1 MNSCLYEGH
10 VWHRRFTPKEHA
22 FRYRLFLVYM
32 DLDEM
37 DSLFGRHG
45 FWSIRWPTVA
55 WFRRGDYLGNPDQ
68 SLSESVRDTVEQKT
82 CIRPRGPIR
91 LLTSFRYFGFS
102 MNPVSLYYCF
112 NETGEQVE
120 SVLAEVSNTPWN
132 EKHCY
137 ALHPFEWK
145 TDSCLQRM
153 ASLRHLK
160 EFHVS
165 PFMPMDMEY
174 RWELLEPGLQ
184 LSVAIQS
191 FQGDAQRFAATLSMK
206 RTPLTRW
213 QMARVLLQYPLMTL
227 QIFLGIYWQALQL
240 WRKRIPFVAHPA
252 RSQRNTGELSH
263 EPWQPTDMAKRPS
276 TTSGTSKSSVMPKSC
291 EPLRPFQDGPPR

>member
-1 MNSCLYEGH
+1 VNSCLYEGH
-10 VWHRRFTPKEHA
+10 VWHRRFTPKEHS

-45 FWSIRWPTVA
+45 LWSIRWPAFA

-137 ALHPFEWK
+137 ALHPSEWK
-145 TDSCLQRM
+145 TDSGSHRM
-153 ASLRHLK
+153 ASLRHGK

-174 RWELLEPGLQ
+174 RWQLLEPGPQ
-184 LSVAIQS
+184 LSVKIES

-213 QMARVLLQYPLMTL
+213 QMARVLLRYPLMTL

-252 RSQRNTGELSH
+252 RSQRKTGELSH
-263 EPWQPTDMAKRPS
+263 DPRQLTEISKRPC
-276 TTSGTSKSSVMPKSC
+276 TSDALRSDAVPKSC
-291 EPLRPFQDGPPR
+291 ERVGPFQDSPSG